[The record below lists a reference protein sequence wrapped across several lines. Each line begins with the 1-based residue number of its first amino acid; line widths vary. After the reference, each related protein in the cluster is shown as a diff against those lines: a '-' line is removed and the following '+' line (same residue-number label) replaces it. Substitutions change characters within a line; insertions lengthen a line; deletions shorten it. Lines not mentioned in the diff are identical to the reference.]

1 MKTTLL
7 LGVGLIAAVTSAQTS
22 GKDSL
27 LPGAWNQA
35 FKIRLID
42 PSSPDSSAPPET
54 STETDC
60 LTQEDVADLRRVLL
74 AGAEEDC
81 SVSNLSVA
89 EGKVSMSVTCKFGP
103 GMDFA
108 GDFQGTYEPT
118 MFDMRGVMRSKED
131 NSLSIEAEMSARRVG
146 VCKA

>member
-1 MKTTLL
+1 MKTALL
-7 LGVGLIAAVTSAQTS
+7 FGVGLIAAVASAQTS

-35 FKIRLID
+35 FKMHLID
-42 PSSPDSSAPPET
+42 PSSPESSAPPET

-60 LTQEDVADLRRVLL
+60 YTPEDVTDLRRVLL
-74 AGAEEDC
+74 AGAEDDC
-81 SVSNLSVA
+81 SVSKFSA
-89 EGKVSMSVTCKFGP
+89 TQGKVSMSVACKFGP

-108 GDFQGTYEPT
+108 GDFQGTYEPSA
-118 MFDMRGVMRSKED
+118 FDMRGVMRSKED

-146 VCKA
+146 DCKA